1 MTSPLISSLNPSNP
15 GASKIVLWRV
25 PLLTVSTRTVS
36 RLLSLIWMLYLYLY
50 SCCNL
55 LYRYDV
61 FSFSLVVSICS
72 AFVKPLQ
79 VDVQSVNIVSTEI
92 RKQFIEKKRIVQ

>member
-1 MTSPLISSLNPSNP
+1 MSELVTDKHSQRSDSGPINIHKKKNFFNLF
-15 GASKIVLWRV
+15 R
-25 PLLTVSTRTVS
+25 
-36 RLLSLIWMLYLYLY
+36 
-50 SCCNL
+50 NL

-61 FSFSLVVSICS
+61 ISFSLVESICS

-92 RKQFIEKKRIVQ
+92 RKQFIGKK